1 MLKFLNVINCIFVHW
16 AKKIT
21 LVLET
26 IRKSASNPRKKNWGR
41 FLFFSFKCQKFTWK
55 SEKFSVTHNF
65 KVVHWYKNSI
75 FYSIRFEIQP
85 QVRNILRPTPQQ
97 PPLLEVKHNA
107 VLPWISEK
115 ISPIVDSR
123 PKVLISGNINENT
136 YLMKWKLQKYNY
148 CENEGA

>member
-75 FYSIRFEIQP
+75 FYLTRFEVQS
-85 QVRNILRPTPQQ
+85 QASKNIEANVSTTVLP
-97 PPLLEVKHNA
+97 EVKHNPM
-107 VLPWISEK
+107 LLWIAEK
-115 ISPIVDSR
+115 TSPIVDSR
-123 PKVLISGNINENT
+123 PKILISIFNI
-136 YLMKWKLQKYNY
+136 WI
-148 CENEGA
+148 